1 VRQEGGLIVN
11 NGRLSVAILE
21 VTDESSARHSVA
33 IVSDR
38 RLSVAALAALLI
50 RDERYALARVAQGGD
65 DVRRALETDRPVVLI
80 VEGNGYAWVAAVRP
94 REWDGRTLLLL
105 DPEDELVSFAS
116 AIRTGCDGYL
126 SRAASGDSLHV
137 AIDSLLT
144 VGYYLDPVLVGKI
157 LWSLKESTTIPIA
170 GSVPLSQ
177 RENDILV
184 RIANGQSSKEIARE
198 YDITPKTVANH
209 VNNMYTKLH
218 LRDRGQLVLY
228 ALERGMVNPLAS
240 LAGGPP

>member
-1 VRQEGGLIVN
+1 VN
-11 NGRLSVAILE
+11 NARLSVAILV
-21 VTDESSARHSVA
+21 VTDESSAPRSVA
-33 IVSDR
+33 VVSDR

-50 RDERYALARVAQGGD
+50 RDDRYVLGRVAQGGD
-65 DVRRALETDRPVVLI
+65 DVRAALETDRPAVLVV
-80 VEGNGYAWVAAVRP
+80 ESTWYAWVAAVRP

-105 DPEDELVSFAS
+105 DPEDELVSFAA

-126 SRAASGDSLHV
+126 SRAASGESLHA

-157 LWSLKESTTIPIA
+157 LWSLKESTSTPIA
-170 GSVPLSQ
+170 ASVPLSQ
-177 RENDILV
+177 RENDILI

-209 VNNMYTKLH
+209 VNNMYAKLH

-228 ALERGMVNPLAS
+228 ALERGLVNPVAS
-240 LAGGPP
+240 LAGGPY